1 MSTTFAATLPHPVN
15 HAHASRR
22 RGFEI
27 VSRLARQNEAP
38 GRRTA
43 TRSDPNE
50 WATDTRTDYEPRHR
64 REDSALFLLHLAV
77 S

>member
-1 MSTTFAATLPHPVN
+1 MSTIFASTVPQPV
-15 HAHASRR
+15 HRAHASRR

-27 VSRLARQNEAP
+27 VSRLARQNETT

-43 TRSDPNE
+43 NRSDPNE
-50 WATDTRTDYEPRHR
+50 WAIDARTAYEPRHR
-64 REDSALFLLHLAV
+64 REDSASFLLQLSV

>member
-1 MSTTFAATLPHPVN
+1 MSTTVAGTYPHPGN

-27 VSRLARQNEAP
+27 VSRLARQDVAP

-43 TRSDPNE
+43 NRSDPNE
-50 WATDTRTDYEPRHR
+50 WTIGTRTDYEPRHR
-64 REDSALFLLHLAV
+64 RDDSALFLMQLAV

>member
-1 MSTTFAATLPHPVN
+1 MSTTFASTLPHPVN
-15 HAHASRR
+15 AHASRR

-27 VSRLARQNEAP
+27 ISRLARQNEAP

-43 TRSDPNE
+43 NRSDPNE
-50 WATDTRTDYEPRHR
+50 WAIGTMTGHEPRHR
-64 REDSALFLLHLAV
+64 REDSALFLLPLPV

>member
-1 MSTTFAATLPHPVN
+1 MSTIFASTLPQPVN

-27 VSRLARQNEAP
+27 VSRLARQDEAP

-43 TRSDPNE
+43 NRSGWNE
-50 WATDTRTDYEPRHR
+50 RAIDARTDYEPRHR
-64 REDSALFLLHLAV
+64 RDDPTLFFLQLSV

>member
-1 MSTTFAATLPHPVN
+1 MSTTFASTVPRPVN
-15 HAHASRR
+15 GAHASRR

-27 VSRLARQNEAP
+27 VSRLARQNEAT

-43 TRSDPNE
+43 DRSDPNQ
-50 WATDTRTDYEPRHR
+50 WAIDTITGYEPRHR
-64 REDSALFLLHLAV
+64 REDPMSSLWQLSV

>member
-1 MSTTFAATLPHPVN
+1 MSTTFASTVPQTVN

-27 VSRLARQNEAP
+27 VSRLARQNEP
-38 GRRTA
+38 TGRRTA
-43 TRSDPNE
+43 DRSDVSRQSIE
-50 WATDTRTDYEPRHR
+50 AVADYEPRHR
-64 REDSALFLLHLAV
+64 REASTSFLMQLAV

>member
-1 MSTTFAATLPHPVN
+1 MSTIFASTLPQPVN

-43 TRSDPNE
+43 DRSDPNE
-50 WATDTRTDYEPRHR
+50 WAIDAGTDYEPRHR
-64 REDSALFLLHLAV
+64 REDSALFLLQLSV

>member
-1 MSTTFAATLPHPVN
+1 MSTTFATTVPHPVS

-38 GRRTA
+38 GRRSA
-43 TRSDPNE
+43 NRSDPNE
-50 WATDTRTDYEPRHR
+50 WAINTRTDYEPRHR
-64 REDSALFLLHLAV
+64 REDASLFFVQLPV
-77 S
+77 G

>member
-1 MSTTFAATLPHPVN
+1 MSTTFASAVAHPAN

-43 TRSDPNE
+43 TRSDLNE

>member
-1 MSTTFAATLPHPVN
+1 MSTTFAGTLPHPVS

-27 VSRLARQNEAP
+27 VSRLARQSEAP

-43 TRSDPNE
+43 KRSDPNE
-50 WATDTRTDYEPRHR
+50 WAIGTRNDHEPRHR
-64 REDSALFLLHLAV
+64 REESSLFFLQLSV